1 MNAGRISRY
10 SRLQSRLHCDAGQQG
25 AKANTAAECRKAV
38 RCAAL
43 RRWGGPFY
51 VDYFDATVQWVETG
65 ARPSSRNL
73 SVFALNSS
81 GQISMTRPLCRFPT
95 FARYVGGNP
104 AVASSFV
111 CSAS

>member
-1 MNAGRISRY
+1 MSGG
-10 SRLQSRLHCDAGQQG
+10 D
-25 AKANTAAECRKAV
+25 AV
-38 RCAAL
+38 RDANMEFFLLPGVQHC
-43 RRWGGPFY
+43 GGGVGPFY